1 MAINL
6 DFLKET
12 PIWEWLRNKV
22 AKIPTS
28 TYYVIGLFLMLAQ
41 LVIQNPADYGIE
53 PVPTWFRIASP
64 IVSLLVLLFTRPKS
78 PVDKALDEAGE
89 AKVQGNEFKAEQIVS
104 KVVELKAKKAA
115 KKAA

>member
-12 PIWEWLRNKV
+12 PIWEWLRNLV

-28 TYYVIGLFLMLAQ
+28 TYYVIGLLLMLAQ

-53 PVPTWFRIASP
+53 PVPTWFRIVSP

-78 PVDKALDEAGE
+78 PIDSALDLA
-89 AKVQGNEFKAEQIVS
+89 AKEKLQGNDIQAARIAE
-104 KVVELKAKKAA
+104 KVVEVKKEKLEKKAA
-115 KKAA
+115 